1 MGRKPAVLP
10 LTMEERQELELK
22 IKARTI
28 QAQIM
33 TRARIL
39 LLKADGYTL
48 EQIADKVGLNRKS
61 VILCLEKY
69 KAGGIENALV
79 DAPGR
84 GRNAEITEE
93 EKQWIIETALR
104 SPKSFGYDVNKWSY
118 ARLTTHINR
127 TAEEAGYLRLSTIH
141 KTTVNTILDA
151 ANIKPYR
158 LKYDEEGNALI

>member
-1 MGRKPAVLP
+1 MGRRPAVLP
-10 LTMEERQELELK
+10 LTEEERKNLELTVR
-22 IKARTI
+22 ARTI
-28 QAQIM
+28 QAQVM

-39 LLKADGYTL
+39 LLKSDGYTID
-48 EQIADKVGLNRKS
+48 QIADKVGLNRKS

-104 SPKSFGYDVNKWSY
+104 SPQVYGYTVQKWSY
-118 ARLTTHINR
+118 ARLAGHINR

-151 ANIKPYR
+151 AGIKPYS
-158 LKYDEEGNALI
+158 LKYDADGNAIR